1 MNAGKGKK
9 AGENRDVRTCAR
21 VLQTNEFQ
29 IYRCISVSPSTKR
42 LSYRDLSRHL
52 FDSLSPPSRYSP
64 RARCFLAKHSNLPC
78 ISNWNSTK
86 VCCTFERG
94 SNDNIIHRGDHP
106 RNNLHNSPNNG
117 ETGSGL
123 RDPLDFEE
131 RVNSIVRPRAPLTD
145 IRETKALSGI
155 KQMFPIK
162 PRRRLSAGAIRRRV
176 RVIPYGVGS
185 GLGATASDV
194 VP

>member
-42 LSYRDLSRHL
+42 SSYRDLSRHL

-86 VCCTFERG
+86 GYVVRSKEEATIILYIAGIILETICTILRIMVKREVDYEIRWI
-94 SNDNIIHRGDHP
+94 SKNALIRSSDLE
-106 RNNLHNSPNNG
+106 LH
-117 ETGSGL
+117 
-123 RDPLDFEE
+123 
-131 RVNSIVRPRAPLTD
+131 
-145 IRETKALSGI
+145 
-155 KQMFPIK
+155 
-162 PRRRLSAGAIRRRV
+162 
-176 RVIPYGVGS
+176 
-185 GLGATASDV
+185 
-194 VP
+194 

>member
-86 VCCTFERG
+86 VYVVRSKEEATIILYIAGIILETICTILRIMVKREVDYEIRWI
-94 SNDNIIHRGDHP
+94 SKNALIRSSDLE
-106 RNNLHNSPNNG
+106 LH
-117 ETGSGL
+117 
-123 RDPLDFEE
+123 
-131 RVNSIVRPRAPLTD
+131 
-145 IRETKALSGI
+145 
-155 KQMFPIK
+155 
-162 PRRRLSAGAIRRRV
+162 
-176 RVIPYGVGS
+176 
-185 GLGATASDV
+185 
-194 VP
+194 

>member
-9 AGENRDVRTCAR
+9 AGENRDVRTCVR

-78 ISNWNSTK
+78 ISNSEFDK
-86 VCCTFERG
+86 SICCTFERG
-94 SNDNIIHRGDHP
+94 SNDNIIIIAGIILETICTILRIMVKREVDYEI
-106 RNNLHNSPNNG
+106 RWISKNALIRSSDLELH
-117 ETGSGL
+117 
-123 RDPLDFEE
+123 
-131 RVNSIVRPRAPLTD
+131 
-145 IRETKALSGI
+145 
-155 KQMFPIK
+155 
-162 PRRRLSAGAIRRRV
+162 
-176 RVIPYGVGS
+176 
-185 GLGATASDV
+185 
-194 VP
+194 

>member
-94 SNDNIIHRGDHP
+94 SNDNIIIIARIILETICTILRIMVKREVDYEI
-106 RNNLHNSPNNG
+106 RWISKNALIRSSDLELH
-117 ETGSGL
+117 
-123 RDPLDFEE
+123 
-131 RVNSIVRPRAPLTD
+131 
-145 IRETKALSGI
+145 
-155 KQMFPIK
+155 
-162 PRRRLSAGAIRRRV
+162 
-176 RVIPYGVGS
+176 
-185 GLGATASDV
+185 
-194 VP
+194 

>member
-1 MNAGKGKK
+1 MSAGKGKK

-52 FDSLSPPSRYSP
+52 FDSLSPPSRYST

-86 VCCTFERG
+86 VY
-94 SNDNIIHRGDHP
+94 
-106 RNNLHNSPNNG
+106 
-117 ETGSGL
+117 
-123 RDPLDFEE
+123 
-131 RVNSIVRPRAPLTD
+131 IVRSKEEATIILYIAGIILETICTILRIMVKREVD
-145 IRETKALSGI
+145 YEIRWISKNAL
-155 KQMFPIK
+155 
-162 PRRRLSAGAIRRRV
+162 IR
-176 RVIPYGVGS
+176 S
-185 GLGATASDV
+185 SDLELH
-194 VP
+194 